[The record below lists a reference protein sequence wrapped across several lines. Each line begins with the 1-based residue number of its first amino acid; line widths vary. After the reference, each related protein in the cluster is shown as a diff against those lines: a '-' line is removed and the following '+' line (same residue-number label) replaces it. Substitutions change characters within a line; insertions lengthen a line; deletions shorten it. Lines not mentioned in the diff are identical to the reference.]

1 MATDTSAMI
10 ENLLTA
16 IDIIAEKKVES
27 LPYDKTL
34 TCTIVSAAK
43 AARGEYSVT
52 DGTTTFLAYSDNT
65 TYKDGTRVYVTVP
78 NGDFNNRKLIKGKY
92 VSGENEAYNYV
103 SPLDNFLDITGN
115 IYGYNGSDV
124 AVIDKTGLIANH
136 PTNIDVLLW
145 SIGRNNV
152 TPQLGAHED
161 KLTELD
167 LNQYTRLG
175 IGASFS
181 TRLNGVIAGHYGLR
195 LELITEVA
203 QNDAITNED
212 ILLRD
217 VVEGRYTLS
226 EDEQKRVAARYQ
238 QLVEIYGFNWD
249 RIMEHLQQTTESAIL
264 NDTISTRGK
273 TEFKKYIFELDAS
286 KMFGNPYHFIV
297 SSKQEAL
304 FDIGAIGETIV
315 GVQAYFY
322 QTPGTFK
329 DSVNSLYPVANYNNL
344 FIQDVIVTFGYDVN
358 EYTEDTVLCYT
369 TSPTTY
375 VSTSRPAE
383 ELDELNKKI
392 IQSRWIHR
400 QEDGTF
406 YAIDEANEIP
416 QYTIDNN
423 TSIPMATVHWYRYT
437 LRANVGDA
445 IAGPQWEEITNTNS
459 NPFIL
464 NFTPDPTLAA
474 ERLKVI
480 VEYPSQEYV
489 DDTLKSSPKLASI
502 MEDINSLTEQFNET
516 QDEQQKAQIEA
527 QLTATYA
534 QYNKIAAQ
542 ITPPAT
548 YYTSAILEL
557 TNESEV
563 SNQIDADLVQ
573 GLQLECDGENENGK
587 YYLYTDN
594 GRAIGGAASKFR
606 YLRARYNSILSF
618 SDEDVPEMIS
628 WYIPLDNTMIAPPKE
643 GVTYNIKDKD
653 PNFVP
658 ELSGEQGY
666 EAGIYNRFM
675 RITRRG
681 KGILY
686 DDATKSHTDTYATN
700 NVEQIFQIKDQYIS
714 TYKNNTI
721 YCEVVKNN
729 LVYTKSITLEFGYG
743 QKQGTKY
750 TFNFEA
756 SDEAMTVDFGN
767 NNTVQDSENNIP
779 ITIIPHIYDYSHNEV
794 TEQYL
799 DKIYYS
805 WYCCKPDQQDFSTGS
820 AITTDLV
827 QQDGSLLWQSAD
839 GEKGSVTLSPTPGA
853 AITDM
858 YYYILQAQVTS
869 TFGDLDGNPHSITL
883 VAYYPVAIR
892 RYNEHFKY
900 IHFEGDSLI
909 SYSSAGTNPIYFK
922 ESFKVH
928 PVDTDDAI
936 YLIPTQQWK
945 VVVYDSLTSGS
956 TTKGH
961 YYNVNTPF
969 YPRFIYSDTDPL
981 QDNLLL
987 VPSLYMNGIKKH
999 ISALGYNKGT
1009 STIVWIQPMII
1020 NQYGYESEMLNS
1032 WDGNLTID
1040 DKNDTILSAMV
1051 GAGVKNSDNTFS
1063 GVLMGQLSKADLN
1076 QNDYPIG
1083 LYGFNKGNTSFGFKV
1098 DGTAFLGKSGSGQ
1111 IKFDGNKGIISSA
1124 RYDSHGTGVQLDLD
1138 GTPEKPGGI
1147 YTVKINNN
1155 EVIKLQPY
1163 SPYFTIKTSDGT
1175 HTLLSIADETDRN
1188 GRGIGYYLA
1197 TSDFV
1202 DNTQGTGKGIK
1213 IDLSQGL
1220 IKAYSGFRI
1229 LAYKDGAISHG
1240 WIDINSGATTYPL
1253 SLGKTEA
1260 TASAAFRVNWDGVLY
1275 ATGADIEGTLHLNS
1289 SSKFDNQYLAKLNA
1303 GKIAGWTI
1311 VSNNDGTAGYLAH
1324 TTSNGTTTHYL
1335 GTPGQLSKDIA
1346 GSDSL
1351 STWVFAAGSNFGVT
1365 SDGTLYATNAH
1376 ISGNIAS
1383 SSGTI
1388 GGWTIKT
1395 NSLERET
1402 STQYVYLNAPA
1413 GTTVTGTDKA
1423 FYVGTKTA
1431 SASGWTEKFSV
1442 NYNGKMRA
1450 YDAEISGTITI
1461 GSNSTYSGTDLSG
1474 LGKPVG
1480 GWTISNEALYH
1491 GTANSPTHYLGT
1503 AKKLSVLGSDKN
1515 NIVFKAGND
1524 FGVDKDGKLYA
1535 QNAEIKGT
1543 ITATAGTIG
1552 GISIVDGSI
1561 SGGIWTAISAKVGEL
1576 IADTVT
1582 ADYIKGKHAVLGKM
1596 SVNESGYVYING
1608 SLRASTNLYAG
1619 TVEANGYNVGE
1630 STGTSSTIKIGTT
1643 TLVQFNNGI
1652 YTGNNVTVSAESL
1665 YNMISEYIDDDSG
1678 YPSAHVTIYI
1688 NSEGKASASWK
1699 SGYTAHSLSVVWN

>member
-1 MATDTSAMI
+1 MATDTSAMM

-52 DGTTTFLAYSDNT
+52 DGATTFLAYSDNT

-124 AVIDKTGLIANH
+124 AITDKTGLIANH

-152 TPQLGAHED
+152 TPQLGAHEN

-203 QNDAITNED
+203 QNDAIINED

-226 EDEQKRVAARYQ
+226 EDEQERVLARLS
-238 QLVEIYGFNWD
+238 QLVEIYGHDWD
-249 RIMEHLQQTTESAIL
+249 RIMEHLQQSTDSTML
-264 NDTISTRGK
+264 NDTLSTRGK

-315 GVQAYFY
+315 GIQAYFY

-383 ELDELNKKI
+383 ELSEINKKV

-416 QYTIDNN
+416 LYTIDNN

-437 LRANVGDA
+437 LRANAGDA

-489 DDTLKSSPKLASI
+489 DDTLKSSPKLAQI

-516 QDEQQKAQIEA
+516 QDEQEKAQIEA

-548 YYTSAILEL
+548 YYASAILEL

-573 GLQLECDGENENGK
+573 GLQLECDSENESGK

-700 NVEQIFQIKDQYIS
+700 NVEQIFQIKDQYIA

-767 NNTVQDSENNIP
+767 NNVVQDSENNIP
-779 ITIIPHIYDYSHNEV
+779 ITITPHIYDYSHNEI

-805 WYCCKPDQQDFSTGS
+805 WYCCKPNQQDFSTDS
-820 AITTDLV
+820 AIKTDLV

-869 TFGDLDGNPHSITL
+869 TFGDVDGNPHSVTL

-892 RYNEHFKY
+892 RYDEHLKY
-900 IHFEGDSLI
+900 INFEGDSLI

-922 ESFKVH
+922 EPFKVH
-928 PVDTDDAI
+928 PVNINEAT

-969 YPRFIYSDTDPL
+969 YPRFVYSNTDPL
-981 QDNLLL
+981 QNNLLL
-987 VPSLYMNGIKKH
+987 VPSLYMNGIAKYV
-999 ISALGYNKGT
+999 SALGYNT
-1009 STIVWIQPMII
+1009 STSIIVWIQPMII

-1032 WDGNLTID
+1032 WDGHLTID
-1040 DKNDTILSAMV
+1040 ENNDTILSAMV

-1063 GVLMGQLSKADLN
+1063 GVLMGQLSKANLS
-1076 QNDYPIG
+1076 QSDYPIG

-1111 IKFDGNKGIISSA
+1111 IVFNGNKGIITTPNFNLKNQQNQDIGSGMHIDLDDGILQIKNNGELKIKIQPSFSDDDEGYLMINGKNKRRLINIGNDA
-1124 RYDSHGTGVQLDLD
+1124 YYLQTYNYSTDDRTGTKIDLANGLIQSYNFTILAYGTGNNSGNWIQIQSSHGT
-1138 GTPEKPGGI
+1138 TPLAIGSGNRDN
-1147 YTVKINNN
+1147 IN
-1155 EVIKLQPY
+1155 
-1163 SPYFTIKTSDGT
+1163 
-1175 HTLLSIADETDRN
+1175 
-1188 GRGIGYYLA
+1188 
-1197 TSDFV
+1197 
-1202 DNTQGTGKGIK
+1202 
-1213 IDLSQGL
+1213 
-1220 IKAYSGFRI
+1220 
-1229 LAYKDGAISHG
+1229 
-1240 WIDINSGATTYPL
+1240 
-1253 SLGKTEA
+1253 EA
-1260 TASAAFRVNWDGVLY
+1260 HFRVNWDGTLY
-1275 ATGADIEGTLHLNS
+1275 AQGADIQGTIKLNS
-1289 SSKFDNQYLAKLNA
+1289 SSTYA
-1303 GKIAGWTI
+1303 GDDLSALKNNLKAGGWIMTATGLYHGTE
-1311 VSNNDGTAGYLAH
+1311 SNI
-1324 TTSNGTTTHYL
+1324 THYL
-1335 GTPGQLSKDIA
+1335 GDARNDIGVYTNATNTAVTKNLNLVFKA
-1346 GSDSL
+1346 GD
-1351 STWVFAAGSNFGVT
+1351 NFGVT
-1365 SDGTLYATNAH
+1365 TSGTLYAKGAH
-1376 ISGNIAS
+1376 ISGNITS
-1383 SSGTI
+1383 TTGTI
-1388 GGWTIKT
+1388 GGWNI
-1395 NSLERET
+1395 
-1402 STQYVYLNAPA
+1402 
-1413 GTTVTGTDKA
+1413 
-1423 FYVGTKTA
+1423 
-1431 SASGWTEKFSV
+1431 SAT
-1442 NYNGKMRA
+1442 
-1450 YDAEISGTITI
+1450 
-1461 GSNSTYSGTDLSG
+1461 
-1474 LGKPVG
+1474 
-1480 GWTISNEALYH
+1480 ALYH
-1491 GTANSPTHYLGT
+1491 GTENAPTHYLGA
-1503 AKKLSVLGSDKN
+1503 AKTLYVLNGN
-1515 NIVFKAGND
+1515 QANIVFKAGND
-1524 FGVDKDGKLYA
+1524 FGVDSSGKLYA
-1535 QNAEIKGT
+1535 TSGYIGGTSGWIIESQLLRNGATDSTNDGAITLSTKDFSRTINGTSRSGLRLAIGKNFAVNKDGTIYANNANITGT
-1543 ITATAGTIG
+1543 ITANNGKIGDVTIANDGTISG
-1552 GISIVDGSI
+1552 AMFNAMSDLIVNKI
-1561 SGGIWTAISAKVGEL
+1561 QATNISADHITSGTL
-1576 IADTVT
+1576 DANTVT
-1582 ADYIKGKHAVLGKM
+1582 VSH
-1596 SVNESGYVYING
+1596 
-1608 SLRASTNLYAG
+1608 LYASDIG
-1619 TVEANGYNVGE
+1619 DFNNKVETIVANTISATTISAEKVQLDGYSLNTYLGGGVVVVKSVGAN
-1630 STGTSSTIKIGTT
+1630 SGAIWSLTTSSTST
-1643 TLVQFNNGI
+1643 
-1652 YTGNNVTVSAESL
+1652 VTVEGTAYVPYTST
-1665 YNMISEYIDDDSG
+1665 YNRDGQING
-1678 YPSAHVTIYI
+1678 HI
-1688 NSEGKASASWK
+1688 NSQTISCSIDIPYIAFDIKTTELLGLVKEYAS
-1699 SGYTAHSLSVVWN
+1699 GD

>member
-1 MATDTSAMI
+1 MATDTSAMM

-65 TYKDGTRVYVTVP
+65 TYKNGTRVYVTVP

-124 AVIDKTGLIANH
+124 AVTDKTGLIANH

-152 TPQLGAHED
+152 TPQLGAHEN

-203 QNDAITNED
+203 QNDAIINED

-226 EDEQKRVAARYQ
+226 EDEQERVMARLS
-238 QLVEIYGFNWD
+238 QLVDIYGYNWD
-249 RIMEHLQQTTESAIL
+249 RIMEHLQQTTDSTVL

-315 GVQAYFY
+315 GAQAYFY

-383 ELDELNKKI
+383 ELSEINKKI

-416 QYTIDNN
+416 KYTIDNN

-437 LRANVGDA
+437 LRANIGDA

-489 DDTLKSSPKLASI
+489 DDTLKSSPKLAEI
-502 MEDINSLTEQFNET
+502 IEDINSLTEQFNET
-516 QDEQQKAQIEA
+516 QDEQERAQIEA

-563 SNQIDADLVQ
+563 SNRIDADLVQ

-675 RITRRG
+675 RITRKG

-779 ITIIPHIYDYSHNEV
+779 ITITPHIYDYSHNEV

-805 WYCCKPDQQDFSTGS
+805 WYCCKPDQQNFSTGS

-892 RYNEHFKY
+892 RYDEHLKY

-928 PVDTDDAI
+928 PVNVDEATYI
-936 YLIPTQQWK
+936 IPLQQWK
-945 VVVYDSLTSGS
+945 VAVYDSLTSGS
-956 TTKGH
+956 TTKRH

-987 VPSLYMNGIKKH
+987 VPSLYMNGIQKYV
-999 ISALGYNKGT
+999 SALGYNKGT

-1040 DKNDTILSAMV
+1040 ENNDTILSAMV

-1063 GVLMGQLSKADLN
+1063 GVLMGQLSKANLN

-1098 DGTAFLGKSGSGQ
+1098 DGTAFLGKSGKGQ
-1111 IKFDGNKGIISSA
+1111 ILFNGNKGTISSQNYA
-1124 RYDSHGTGVQLDLD
+1124 IGNGMNIDIDDGILEIKKERAQKVLITPNSDGYLQIFATIKQNGQNVQKELIHIADNEYYLQTVDFNELQGGNESGIKLDLAS
-1138 GTPEKPGGI
+1138 G
-1147 YTVKINNN
+1147 KI
-1155 EVIKLQPY
+1155 
-1163 SPYFTIKTSDGT
+1163 T
-1175 HTLLSIADETDRN
+1175 
-1188 GRGIGYYLA
+1188 
-1197 TSDFV
+1197 
-1202 DNTQGTGKGIK
+1202 
-1213 IDLSQGL
+1213 
-1220 IKAYSGFRI
+1220 AYRKFEI
-1229 LAYKDGAISHG
+1229 LAYKSPSTDQTTANNGG
-1240 WIDINSGATTYPL
+1240 WIWINSDTTKDYPL
-1253 SLGKTEA
+1253 SIGTGTLAKA
-1260 TASAAFRVNWDGVLY
+1260 YFKVKWDGTLY
-1275 ATGADIEGTLHLNS
+1275 ATKAILSEANVDVDSGTIGNWILDPGAGHLFYAAGASPSVDNAVAFLSGTGKANNTFNESHRLDANLLAKNSATSLVFKAGNNFGVDSSGTLYAINAHVSGNITS
-1289 SSKFDNQYLAKLNA
+1289 SSGTIGGWNISTTALYHGSENA
-1303 GKIAGWTI
+1303 P
-1311 VSNNDGTAGYLAH
+1311 
-1324 TTSNGTTTHYL
+1324 THYL
-1335 GTPGQLSKDIA
+1335 GVAKALSVIGSEKANIVFKA
-1346 GSDSL
+1346 GTGFGVDSNGKLYSNSGSIGGWTIGTDSL
-1351 STWVFAAGSNFGVT
+1351 SHSNNSHYLGSGLSDVTINGYKSTSSDPWVFKAGSNFGVT
-1365 SDGTLYATNAH
+1365 SSGKLYAKDAVL
-1376 ISGNIAS
+1376 SGNITAN
-1383 SSGTI
+1383 SGTI
-1388 GGWTIKT
+1388 GGVSIASDGKIAGNMYAAMESLIVDKIQAT
-1395 NSLERET
+1395 NISADHIT
-1402 STQYVYLNAPA
+1402 S
-1413 GTTVTGTDKA
+1413 GTLDANTVTVSHL
-1423 FYVGTKTA
+1423 YA
-1431 SASGWTEKFSV
+1431 SDIGDFNNKVETIVANK
-1442 NYNGKMRA
+1442 
-1450 YDAEISGTITI
+1450 ISAT
-1461 GSNSTYSGTDLSG
+1461 
-1474 LGKPVG
+1474 
-1480 GWTISNEALYH
+1480 TISAEKVQLDGYALNTYL
-1491 GTANSPTHYLGT
+1491 GGGVVVVKSVGANSG
-1503 AKKLSVLGSDKN
+1503 A
-1515 NIVFKAGND
+1515 
-1524 FGVDKDGKLYA
+1524 
-1535 QNAEIKGT
+1535 
-1543 ITATAGTIG
+1543 
-1552 GISIVDGSI
+1552 
-1561 SGGIWTAISAKVGEL
+1561 IW
-1576 IADTVT
+1576 
-1582 ADYIKGKHAVLGKM
+1582 
-1596 SVNESGYVYING
+1596 
-1608 SLRASTNLYAG
+1608 SLT
-1619 TVEANGYNVGE
+1619 
-1630 STGTSSTIKIGTT
+1630 TSSTST
-1643 TLVQFNNGI
+1643 
-1652 YTGNNVTVSAESL
+1652 VTVEGTAYVPYTST
-1665 YNMISEYIDDDSG
+1665 YNRDGQING
-1678 YPSAHVTIYI
+1678 HI
-1688 NSEGKASASWK
+1688 NSQTISCSIDIPYVAFDIKTTELLGLVKEYT
-1699 SGYTAHSLSVVWN
+1699 SGD

>member
-1 MATDTSAMI
+1 MATDTSAMM

-65 TYKDGTRVYVTVP
+65 TYKNGTRVYVTVP

-124 AVIDKTGLIANH
+124 AVTDKTGLIANH

-203 QNDAITNED
+203 QNDAVINED

-226 EDEQKRVAARYQ
+226 EDEQERVLARYE
-238 QLVEIYGFNWD
+238 QLTEMYGFNWD
-249 RIMEHLQQTTESAIL
+249 RIMEHLQQTTDSAIL
-264 NDTISTRGK
+264 NDILSTRGK

-304 FDIGAIGETIV
+304 FDIGAISETIV

-383 ELDELNKKI
+383 ELSEINKKI

-416 QYTIDNN
+416 KYTIDNN

-445 IAGPQWEEITNTNS
+445 IAGPQWEEITNINS

-489 DDTLKSSPKLASI
+489 DDTLKSSPKLAEI
-502 MEDINSLTEQFNET
+502 MEDINSLIEQFNET
-516 QDEQQKAQIEA
+516 DDEQQKAQIEA

-606 YLRARYNSILSF
+606 YLRAKYNSILSF

-700 NVEQIFQIKDQYIS
+700 NVEQIFQIKDQYIA

-729 LVYTKSITLEFGYG
+729 IVYTKSITLEFGYG

-779 ITIIPHIYDYSHNEV
+779 ITITPHIYDYSHNEI

-805 WYCCKPDQQDFSTGS
+805 WYCCKPNQQGFSTDS
-820 AITTDLV
+820 AITTNLV
-827 QQDGSLLWQSAD
+827 QQEGSLLWQSAD

-869 TFGDLDGNPHSITL
+869 TFGDLDGNKRSITL

-892 RYNEHFKY
+892 RYDEHLKY
-900 IHFEGDSLI
+900 INFEGDSLI

-922 ESFKVH
+922 ESFKIH
-928 PVDTDDAI
+928 PVNVDEAT
-936 YLIPTQQWK
+936 YLIPLQQWK
-945 VVVYDSLTSGS
+945 VAVYDSLTSGS
-956 TTKGH
+956 DTKRH

-987 VPSLYMNGIKKH
+987 VPSLYMNGIVKH
-999 ISALGYNKGT
+999 VSALGYNKGT
-1009 STIVWIQPMII
+1009 NTIVWIQPMII

-1098 DGTAFLGKSGSGQ
+1098 DGTAFLGKSGKGQ
-1111 IKFDGNKGIISSA
+1111 ILFDGNKGIITTPNFNLKNQQNQDIGSGM
-1124 RYDSHGTGVQLDLD
+1124 HIDLD
-1138 GTPEKPGGI
+1138 NGI
-1147 YTVKINNN
+1147 LQIKNNGELKIK
-1155 EVIKLQPY
+1155 IQP
-1163 SPYFTIKTSDGT
+1163 SFSDN
-1175 HTLLSIADETDRN
+1175 DEGYLMVN
-1188 GRGIGYYLA
+1188 GKNKKRLINIGNDTYYLQTYNYDTTNHGA
-1197 TSDFV
+1197 
-1202 DNTQGTGKGIK
+1202 GTR
-1213 IDLSQGL
+1213 IDLANGL
-1220 IKAYSGFRI
+1220 IQSYNFTI
-1229 LAYKDGAISHG
+1229 LAYGTENNSNNWIQIKSSHLTTPLAIGSE
-1240 WIDINSGATTYPL
+1240 S
-1253 SLGKTEA
+1253 
-1260 TASAAFRVNWDGVLY
+1260 SADAAKFHVNWDGTLH
-1275 ATGADIEGTLHLNS
+1275 ATGAIISGSITSDSGTI
-1289 SSKFDNQYLAKLNA
+1289 
-1303 GKIAGWTI
+1303 GGWNINKTALYH
-1311 VSNNDGTAGYLAH
+1311 GTESAP
-1324 TTSNGTTTHYL
+1324 THYL
-1335 GTPGQLSKDIA
+1335 GTGLSDGTVTGYTYAANNKLVFKA
-1346 GSDSL
+1346 GSS
-1351 STWVFAAGSNFGVT
+1351 FGVT
-1365 SDGTLYATNAH
+1365 NDGTLYATGAT
-1376 ISGNIAS
+1376 ISGKITAR
-1383 SSGTI
+1383 SGYI
-1388 GGWTIKT
+1388 GNG
-1395 NSLERET
+1395 
-1402 STQYVYLNAPA
+1402 
-1413 GTTVTGTDKA
+1413 
-1423 FYVGTKTA
+1423 
-1431 SASGWTEKFSV
+1431 ASGWTIGNTSI
-1442 NYNGKMRA
+1442 YNEMTSLGDTSHNGVYIGTDGVALGKGVFKVTNA
-1450 YDAEISGTITI
+1450 GALTATNATISGTITI

-1491 GTANSPTHYLGT
+1491 GTADSPTHYLGK

-1543 ITATAGTIG
+1543 ITATAGEIG

-1561 SGGIWTAISAKVGEL
+1561 STGIWNAISAKVGTL

-1582 ADYIKGKHAVLGKM
+1582 ADYIKGKYAVLGSL
-1596 SVNESGYVYING
+1596 SVSDGSVYSASAFTSATGFNAGSTGYVE
-1608 SLRASTNLYAG
+1608 AG
-1619 TVEANGYNVGE
+1619 TYKVGDKSGVSGNFSIASVDLVKVNGGIVTEVNSWSKDDFSAMVSAYASDMPTSGSFNYT
-1630 STGTSSTIKIGTT
+1630 STGFYAYDSPTGGTRKYFSVAQAIGT
-1643 TLVQFNNGI
+1643 NSGI
-1652 YTGNNVTVSAESL
+1652 PVTVS
-1665 YNMISEYIDDDSG
+1665 
-1678 YPSAHVTIYI
+1678 
-1688 NSEGKASASWK
+1688 
-1699 SGYTAHSLSVVWN
+1699 LS